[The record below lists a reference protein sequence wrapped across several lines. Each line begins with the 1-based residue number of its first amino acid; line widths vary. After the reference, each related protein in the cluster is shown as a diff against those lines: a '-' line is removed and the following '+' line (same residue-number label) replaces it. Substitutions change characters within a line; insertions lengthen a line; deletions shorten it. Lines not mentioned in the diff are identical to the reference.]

1 MTAPEQTQAIR
12 ILIADDHPIVCEGL
26 ASLINRRPDML
37 VVAEAH
43 NGQEAIELFRQHKPD
58 LILLDLRMP
67 GIDGIEACRAIHA
80 EDPTTRLIILTTY
93 DDDEALSQA
102 RQAGAATY
110 LAKDAPRQELLA
122 CIRAVHQGEG
132 SFPETLPSLLAEGKS
147 TIVLTSRE
155 REVLQLLGEGKSNRE
170 ISAALTIAEGTVKLH
185 LNNIFGKLDVNS
197 RVEAVTLALK
207 RGLLRLK

>member
-132 SFPETLPSLLAEGKS
+132 NFPETLPSLLAEGKS